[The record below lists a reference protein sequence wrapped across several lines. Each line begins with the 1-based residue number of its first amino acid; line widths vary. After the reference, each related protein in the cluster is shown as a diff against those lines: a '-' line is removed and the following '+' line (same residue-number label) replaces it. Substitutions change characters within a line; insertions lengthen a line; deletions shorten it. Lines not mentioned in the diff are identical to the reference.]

1 MLIGVVQL
9 VTKVN
14 TCKDQ
19 QQATERKNAEE
30 QRQKE
35 KKYLDK
41 SALLKSKDEP
51 PISNHWTLLPTAPGD
66 PAKEN
71 CEKGLTL
78 LRSWDVDALLEK
90 IVTTSWDVVNSC
102 AVLEKIVTRRV
113 KSSAHSIDRSWSN
126 WTPYKIV
133 FNYIYRRIAQHSFS
147 STKIFGRIFNTF
159 LFCHNTDM
167 AF

>member
-1 MLIGVVQL
+1 MPQESRVQPGRKSIRMLIGVMQL

-51 PISNHWTLLPTAPGD
+51 PISNHWPCCQPLQET
-66 PAKEN
+66 
-71 CEKGLTL
+71 
-78 LRSWDVDALLEK
+78 LLEK
-90 IVTTSWDVVNSC
+90 IVT
-102 AVLEKIVTRRV
+102 RV
-113 KSSAHSIDRSWSN
+113 YVAARENCELRPCKRKFKS
-126 WTPYKIV
+126 
-133 FNYIYRRIAQHSFS
+133 
-147 STKIFGRIFNTF
+147 
-159 LFCHNTDM
+159 
-167 AF
+167 